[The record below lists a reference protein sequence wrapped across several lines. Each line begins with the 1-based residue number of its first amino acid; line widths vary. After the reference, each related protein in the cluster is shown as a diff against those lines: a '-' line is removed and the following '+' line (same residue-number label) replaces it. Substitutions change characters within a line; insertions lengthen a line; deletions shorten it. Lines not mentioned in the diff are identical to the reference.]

1 MTNTTSSKNLSSVLT
16 IVAATALAAAVAWT
30 GGKQSPQV
38 AGVPLVLLCA
48 VFAFSLQWLAFIP
61 AFILQT
67 EKFYDLVG
75 CVTYLSVLSM
85 VAWLGPALQTADLL
99 LLAMCAVWALRL
111 GLFLSW
117 RIHKD
122 GSDKRFNDIK
132 PRALRFLMAWS
143 LQGLWVFLTL
153 SAVLIVVSTP
163 GDHSISAFTVVG
175 GLLWL
180 AGFVV
185 ETVADAQKRAFK
197 ADTANKGRFI
207 QSGLWARSRHPNYV
221 GEITLWVGVFVCAI
235 PQLTGWQW
243 VAVISPLFII
253 LLLTKVSGVP
263 MLEASADKQ
272 WGNDA
277 AYQAYKRATPV
288 LWPVGR

>member
-1 MTNTTSSKNLSSVLT
+1 MKNKNLSSALAILIAV
-16 IVAATALAAAVAWT
+16 ALAAGVGWA
-30 GGKQSPQV
+30 GGQRSPLV
-38 AGVPLVLLCA
+38 WGVSLVLLCA
-48 VFAFSLQWLAFIP
+48 ALAFCMQWLAFIP

-75 CVTYLSVLSM
+75 CVTYLSVLLLA
-85 VAWLGPALQTADLL
+85 AWHSPALQTADVLL
-99 LLAMCAVWALRL
+99 LVMCAVWALRL
-111 GLFLSW
+111 GLFLFW

-132 PRALRFLMAWS
+132 PSFMRFLMAWS

-153 SAVLIVVSTP
+153 SAVLIVVSAP
-163 GDHSISAFTVVG
+163 GDHAISAFTVVG

-180 AGFVV
+180 AGFSM

-197 ADTANKGRFI
+197 ANPANKGRFI
-207 QSGLWARSRHPNYV
+207 QSGLWSLSRHPNYV
-221 GEITLWVGVFVCAI
+221 GEITLWVGVFICAV
-235 PQLTGWQW
+235 PQLVGWQW

-272 WGNDA
+272 WGADA
-277 AYQAYKRATPV
+277 DYQAYKKRTPV
-288 LWPVGR
+288 LWPF

>member
-1 MTNTTSSKNLSSVLT
+1 MKNKNFLSAIT
-16 IVAATALAAAVAWT
+16 ILIAVALALSVAWA
-30 GGKQSPQV
+30 GGQRSPLV

-48 VFAFSLQWLAFIP
+48 CLAFCLQWLAFIP
-61 AFILQT
+61 AFMLQT

-75 CVTYLSVLSM
+75 CATYLSVLLLAAVQS
-85 VAWLGPALQTADLL
+85 PALQTADVLL
-99 LLAMCAVWALRL
+99 LGICAIWALRL
-111 GLFLSW
+111 GLFLFW
-117 RIHKD
+117 RIHQD

-132 PRALRFLMAWS
+132 PSFMRFLMAWS

-163 GDHSISAFTVVG
+163 GDHSVSAFTVVG

-180 AGFVV
+180 TGFAV
-185 ETVADAQKRAFK
+185 EVVADAQKRAFK

-207 QSGLWARSRHPNYV
+207 QRGLWAWSRHPNYV
-221 GEITLWVGVFVCAI
+221 GEITLWVGVFIWVA
-235 PQLTGWQW
+235 PQLVGWQW
-243 VAVISPLFII
+243 VGIVSPLFII

-272 WGNDA
+272 WGADA
-277 AYQAYKRATPV
+277 DYQAYKARTPV
-288 LWPVGR
+288 LWPI

>member
-1 MTNTTSSKNLSSVLT
+1 MKNKNLSSAIAIL
-16 IVAATALAAAVAWT
+16 IAVALGAGVAWA
-30 GGKQSPQV
+30 GGQRSPQV
-38 AGVPLVLLCA
+38 WGVPLVLLCA
-48 VFAFSLQWLAFIP
+48 ALAFSLQWLAFIP

-75 CVTYLSVLSM
+75 CLTYLSVLLLATWRS
-85 VAWLGPALQTADLL
+85 PALQAADILL
-99 LLAMCAVWALRL
+99 LVMCAVWALRL
-111 GLFLSW
+111 GLFLFL

-132 PRALRFLMAWS
+132 PNFMRFLMAWS

-153 SAVLIVVSTP
+153 SAVLIVVTTP
-163 GDHSISAFTVVG
+163 GEHAISAFTVVG

-180 AGFVV
+180 AGFGV
-185 ETVADAQKRAFK
+185 EAVADAQKRVFK
-197 ADTANKGRFI
+197 ANPLNKGRFI
-207 QSGLWARSRHPNYV
+207 QSGLWSRSRHPNYV
-221 GEITLWVGVFVCAI
+221 GEITLWVGVFICAV
-235 PQLTGWQW
+235 PQLVGWQW

-272 WGNDA
+272 WGADA
-277 AYQAYKRATPV
+277 DYQAYKTRTPV
-288 LWPVGR
+288 LWPI

>member
-1 MTNTTSSKNLSSVLT
+1 MNPKNLSSALA
-16 IVAATALAAAVAWT
+16 IVIAVALAAGVAWA
-30 GGKQSPQV
+30 GGQRSPQV
-38 AGVPLVLLCA
+38 AGISLVLLCA
-48 VFAFSLQWLAFIP
+48 SLAFCMQWLAFVP
-61 AFILQT
+61 AFVLQT

-75 CVTYLSVLSM
+75 CATYLAVLLW
-85 VAWLGPALQTADLL
+85 AALRSPPLQAADLL

-111 GLFLSW
+111 GLFLFW

-132 PRALRFLMAWS
+132 PSFMRFLMAWS

-163 GDHSISAFTVVG
+163 GDHAISAFTVVG

-180 AGFVV
+180 AGFAV
-185 ETVADAQKRAFK
+185 EAVADAQKRDFK
-197 ADTANKGRFI
+197 ANPANQGRFI
-207 QSGLWARSRHPNYV
+207 QSGLWSWSRHPNYV
-221 GEITLWVGVFVCAI
+221 GEITLWVGIFICAV
-235 PQLTGWQW
+235 PQLVGWQW

-253 LLLTKVSGVP
+253 VLLTRVSGVP

-272 WGNDA
+272 WGADA
-277 AYQAYKRATPV
+277 DYQAYKKRTPV
-288 LWPVGR
+288 LWPV